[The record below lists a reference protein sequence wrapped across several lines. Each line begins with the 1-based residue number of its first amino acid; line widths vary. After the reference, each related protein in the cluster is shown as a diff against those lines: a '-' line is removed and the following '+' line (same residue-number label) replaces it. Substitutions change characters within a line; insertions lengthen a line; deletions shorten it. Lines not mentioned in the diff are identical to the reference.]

1 MTQHLLDR
9 PEVVRVLF
17 HPRPEAEWLRASR
30 GVRPVAFEV
39 EAGIYVGGRL
49 HPAGAEAPLLLFF
62 HGNGEIAADYDD
74 IAPFYTRTGITLL
87 VIDYRGYGRSSGTP
101 TVSTLLSDAV
111 SVFQSLDRLFK
122 QNALDP
128 SSLFVM
134 GRSLGSAAAI
144 EVAIH
149 AEKLI
154 DGMIIESGFADT
166 FGLLARIGGIKPPQ
180 EADQADGFTNLAKI
194 SQVSLPTLI
203 IHGQNDMLIPYTEG
217 QQLYEQSPAAQK
229 QFLLIPGAGHND
241 IMFAGREAY
250 FKAIKEFT
258 RPAPGG

>member
-74 IAPFYTRTGITLL
+74 LAPWYRRLGISLL
-87 VIDYRGYGRSSGTP
+87 VVDYRGYGASSGRP
-101 TVSTLLSDAV
+101 TGSHLLADAV
-111 SVFQSLDRLFK
+111 EVFEGLGELMVEEGLVPARVY
-122 QNALDP
+122 
-128 SSLFVM
+128 VM

-144 EVAIH
+144 EVAWR
-149 AEKLI
+149 AGDRLAGLI
-154 DGMIIESGFADT
+154 VESGFADT
-166 FGLLARIGGIKPPQ
+166 FGLLARLGLRVEGADEARDGFGNEDKMGEIEVPTLVLHGARDVLIPP
-180 EADQADGFTNLAKI
+180 ADGQA
-194 SQVSLPTLI
+194 
-203 IHGQNDMLIPYTEG
+203 
-217 QQLYEQSPAAQK
+217 LYDRSAAADK
-229 QFLLIPGAGHND
+229 RLVMIPGAGHND
-241 IMFAGREAY
+241 LMWLGRDAY
-250 FKAIKEFT
+250 FEAV
-258 RPAPGG
+258 GDLVG